1 MEIKYRMDILK
12 EAGQISQLTYE
23 RVEKIID
30 HFLSEH
36 LIEIDET
43 NGAMLITHLC
53 IALSRM
59 EKGEK
64 INKIEEEMFEEVR
77 KNKFFMKAQE
87 AMEEINKILGS
98 EMPIEESG
106 YMMMHLCVLFEKTV
120 QA

>member
-12 EAGQISQLTYE
+12 EVGQISLDSYE
-23 RVEKIID
+23 KVEKIIN
-30 HFLSEH
+30 HFLSKH
-36 LIEIDET
+36 LIEINET

-64 INKIEEEMFEEVR
+64 INRIEEEMFEEVR
-77 KNKFFMKAQE
+77 KNRFFAKAQE
-87 AMEEINKILGS
+87 AMNEINMILGS

-106 YMMMHLCVLFEKTV
+106 YMMMHLCVLFEKTI
-120 QA
+120 QE

>member
-1 MEIKYRMDILK
+1 MEIKFRMDILK

-23 RVEKIID
+23 RVEKIIN
-30 HFLSEH
+30 HFLSKH

-64 INKIEEEMFEEVR
+64 INRIEVEMFEEVK
-77 KNKFFMKAQE
+77 KNRFFTKAQE
-87 AMEEINKILGS
+87 AMNEINKILGS

-106 YMMMHLCVLFEKTV
+106 YMMMHLCVLFEKTI
-120 QA
+120 QE

>member
-1 MEIKYRMDILK
+1 MEIKYRMDILR
-12 EAGQISQLTYE
+12 EAGQISPETYE
-23 RVEKIID
+23 KVEKIIL
-30 HFLSEH
+30 HFLSKH

-53 IALSRM
+53 IALNRM

-64 INKIEEEMFEEVR
+64 INRIEDEMFEEVR
-77 KNKFFMKAQE
+77 KNRFFTKAQE
-87 AMEEINKILGS
+87 AMNEINRILGS

-106 YMMMHLCVLFEKTV
+106 YMMMHLCVLFEKTI

>member
-23 RVEKIID
+23 RVEKIIN
-30 HFLSEH
+30 HFLSKH
-36 LIEIDET
+36 LIQIDET

-98 EMPIEESG
+98 EMPVEESG

>member
-23 RVEKIID
+23 RVEKIIN
-30 HFLSEH
+30 HFLSKH
-36 LIEIDET
+36 LIQIDET

-64 INKIEEEMFEEVR
+64 INKIEEEMFGEVR